1 MPEMPEAGP
10 MGTITR
16 DQAEYLRDLLFQL
29 RETRYSTITVDFCL
43 EDGKRSGDV
52 YLDGYLQREIP
63 PFKLTGILDESWHC
77 KVTDMYYVTFY
88 TPYPYKDRTPRT
100 LQRATELP
108 MVLDEANRELKRL
121 LPKFPRAE
129 IVSCRD
135 VCRGCLYRGP

>member
-16 DQAEYLRDLLFQL
+16 EQAEYLRDLLFQL

-63 PFKLTGILDESWHC
+63 PFKATGILNESWHC

-88 TPYPYKDRTPRT
+88 VDKQGGPTMRRSS
-100 LQRATELP
+100 ELP
-108 MVLDEANRELKRL
+108 LPLDGANDELKRL

>member
-1 MPEMPEAGP
+1 MPEMPETGP

-88 TPYPYKDRTPRT
+88 VDKQGGPTMRRSS
-100 LQRATELP
+100 ELP
-108 MVLDEANRELKRL
+108 LPLDGANDELKRL

>member
-1 MPEMPEAGP
+1 MPEMPETGP

-29 RETRYSTITVDFCL
+29 RETRYSTLTVDFCL

-88 TPYPYKDRTPRT
+88 VDKQGGPTMRRSS
-100 LQRATELP
+100 ELP
-108 MVLDEANRELKRL
+108 LPLDGANDELKRL